1 MLDGKKD
8 VKLEEKSSDEVQ
20 ATVLET
26 VEEIGSVEDYAKERA
41 AVSSAYETKSRLST
55 RPFLSSHS
63 VY

>member
-1 MLDGKKD
+1 MLDGEKGAQ
-8 VKLEEKSSDEVQ
+8 LEEKGSDEVQ

-26 VEEIGSVEDYAKERA
+26 VDEVGSVEDYAKERA

-63 VY
+63 LY